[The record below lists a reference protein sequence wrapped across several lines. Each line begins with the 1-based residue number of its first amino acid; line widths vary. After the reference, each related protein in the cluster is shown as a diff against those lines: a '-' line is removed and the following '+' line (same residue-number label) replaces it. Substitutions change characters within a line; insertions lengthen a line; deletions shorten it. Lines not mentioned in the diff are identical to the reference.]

1 LKKQT
6 KIKNQVL
13 AAKDLVFKHLISFVL
28 ALADSEHLGA
38 AFWASTLCCGLAI
51 LHFDGFSITHFSLGA
66 AFHTVSLHLVHLLF
80 DR

>member
-1 LKKQT
+1 
-6 KIKNQVL
+6 
-13 AAKDLVFKHLISFVL
+13 VL

-38 AFWASTLCCGLAI
+38 AFWANTLCCGLAV
-51 LHFDGFSITHFSLGA
+51 LHFDGFGIAHFSLGA